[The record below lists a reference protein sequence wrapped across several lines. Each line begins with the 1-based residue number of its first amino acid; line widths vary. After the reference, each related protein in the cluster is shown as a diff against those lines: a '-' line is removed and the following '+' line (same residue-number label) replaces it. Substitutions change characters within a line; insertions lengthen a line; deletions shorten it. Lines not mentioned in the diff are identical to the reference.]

1 MKSDKSKNIII
12 ALLIIIIV
20 ILVGIVGLVLTGTL
34 SLNTSNNNQVGEE
47 DNNDQEEKKEEKD
60 LFEISYKEEEYITK
74 NNKGYIIS
82 KSTRNLPVIINSNN
96 QETADKIV
104 TSLTTISDKEWNG
117 SIKDT
122 ADQVSEMDSDK
133 DMELGV
139 NYLFETKV
147 VNDNRLTFKLEM
159 SGTFGGTTWAGE
171 WGYNYDAKTG
181 ELLTLENI
189 STDNI
194 KLKEIITNEVVN
206 YIEANSITIVVDDWK
221 NEVSKLINTTG
232 NWYFTDNGI
241 EVSLP
246 KYSIST
252 GATGIIKVEIA
263 KNVINDYLKEEY
275 KI

>member
-1 MKSDKSKNIII
+1 MQNDKSKNIII

-20 ILVGIVGLVLTGTL
+20 ILVGIVGLILTGTL
-34 SLNTSNNNQVGEE
+34 TINTSNNTQISEE
-47 DNNDQEEKKEEKD
+47 DNNEQEENKEEKN

-104 TSLTTISDKEWNG
+104 NSLTMISDKEWND
-117 SIKDT
+117 SIKDM

-139 NYLFETKV
+139 TYLFETNV
-147 VNDNRLTFKLEM
+147 ITDNRLTFKLEM
-159 SGTFGGTTWAGE
+159 GGAFGGVTWAGE

-189 STDNI
+189 STDSV
-194 KLKEIITNEVVN
+194 KLKETIANEVIN
-206 YIEANSITIVVDDWK
+206 YIEANSIAIIVDDWK
-221 NEVSKLINTTG
+221 NEVFKLINTTG
-232 NWYFTDNGI
+232 NWYFTDNGV
-241 EVSLP
+241 EVTLP
-246 KYSIST
+246 KYSISV

-263 KNVINDYLKEEY
+263 KNVINDYLQEQY